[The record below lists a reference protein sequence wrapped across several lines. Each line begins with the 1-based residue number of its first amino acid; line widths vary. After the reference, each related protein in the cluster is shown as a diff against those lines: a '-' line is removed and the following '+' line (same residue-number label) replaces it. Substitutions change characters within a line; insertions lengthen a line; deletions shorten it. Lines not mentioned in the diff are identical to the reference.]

1 MKSEEVLKVLIQ
13 LSKADNYFHEFEFSY
28 LLKVGRH
35 LEIEDERVE
44 ILIQRTDPSGIQ
56 VIPQKEEDRMV
67 IIYYMLF
74 LMKIDNKITVEEKEL
89 VHHYGFKLG
98 FSAPMIDEFILIME
112 KNKNKRVE
120 TSKMLTILRKYQN

>member
-1 MKSEEVLKVLIQ
+1 MSSEEVLKILIQ

-35 LEIEDERVE
+35 LEIEDDKVE
-44 ILIQRTDPSGIQ
+44 TLIQRTDTTRFTE
-56 VIPQKEEDRMV
+56 IPQKEEDRMV

-74 LMKIDNKITVEEKEL
+74 LMKIDHKITEEEKEL

-98 FSAPMIDEFILIME
+98 FSAPMIDEFIDIME
-112 KNKNKRVE
+112 KNKDKNVE
-120 TSKMLTILRKYQN
+120 TDKMLSVLRKYQN